1 MTYID
6 QMKYKDFIS
15 DLDLHIK
22 NTQIINFE
30 MIDAQCRGQPHTH
43 SDKYYR
49 LYLKNMLE
57 KCLKKA
63 VGTCLRSTKKDV
75 FVEKKLASSHFLG
88 KQNE

>member
-6 QMKYKDFIS
+6 QMKYNDFIS
-15 DLDLHIK
+15 DLDLHIE

-49 LYLKNMLE
+49 LYLKNM
-57 KCLKKA
+57 
-63 VGTCLRSTKKDV
+63 
-75 FVEKKLASSHFLG
+75 
-88 KQNE
+88 

>member
-15 DLDLHIK
+15 DPDSHIE

-30 MIDAQCRGQPHTH
+30 MIDAQWHGQPHTY

-49 LYLKNMLE
+49 L
-57 KCLKKA
+57 
-63 VGTCLRSTKKDV
+63 
-75 FVEKKLASSHFLG
+75 
-88 KQNE
+88 